1 MKGKYL
7 LKLWNG
13 KYGNNAQFIV
23 FDTTTEKYSLF
34 SPVRSKDLAWT
45 STDLTK
51 DEDYKGWE
59 SFQDEPVENLDEI
72 VF

>member
-13 KYGNNAQFIV
+13 RYGNNAKFIV
-23 FDTTTEKYSLF
+23 FNTTTAKYSLF
-34 SPVRSKDLAWT
+34 SPVRNKDLAWT
-45 STDLTK
+45 ATDLTK
-51 DEDYKGWE
+51 DPDYKDWE
-59 SFQDEPVENLDEI
+59 SFQDEPVENLDEV

>member
-1 MKGKYL
+1 MKGNYL

-13 KYGNNAQFIV
+13 KYGNNAKFIV
-23 FDTTTEKYSLF
+23 FDANAKKYTLF
-34 SPVRSKDLAWT
+34 APVRSKDLAWT

-51 DEDYKGWE
+51 DPDYRGWE
-59 SFQDEPVENLDEI
+59 SFQDEPVENLDEV

>member
-1 MKGKYL
+1 MESKYL

-34 SPVRSKDLAWT
+34 SPARSKDLAWT
-45 STDLTK
+45 ATDLTK